1 MYKAKL
7 TPKILADTKLD
18 GLPRSAES
26 DTASVAIKVIHPRV
40 SKTIRRDIAIMS
52 IFANIINAFPGM
64 QWFSLPEE
72 VQVFGEMMNSQ
83 LDLRVEASNLD
94 KFLHN
99 FDKRGRR
106 VTFPTPIRLSDGKK
120 ELEEEMK
127 EVLVEEFEDALP
139 LKYFLQNGGGPYD
152 HKIANIGLDAFLVN
166 SSFSRHQIMLTTTRK
181 CC

>member
-7 TPKILADTKLD
+7 QSKILTDTKLD
-18 GLPRSAES
+18 GLPRSTEP

-40 SKTIRRDIAIMS
+40 RKTIRRDIAIMS
-52 IFANIINAFPGM
+52 IFANFINAFPGM

-99 FDKRGRR
+99 FEKRGRR
-106 VTFPTPIRLSDGKK
+106 VTFPTPIKVGDGKK

-127 EVLVEEFEDALP
+127 DVLLEEFEDALP

-152 HKIANIGLDAFLVN
+152 HKIANIGLDAFLASLIFNVAE
-166 SSFSRHQIMLTTTRK
+166 
-181 CC
+181 

>member
-7 TPKILADTKLD
+7 QSKILTDTKLD
-18 GLPRSAES
+18 GLPRSTES
-26 DTASVAIKVIHPRV
+26 DTATVAIKVIHPRV
-40 SKTIRRDIAIMS
+40 RKTIRRDIAIMS
-52 IFANIINAFPGM
+52 IFANFINAFPGM

-99 FDKRGRR
+99 FEKRGRR
-106 VTFPTPIRLSDGKK
+106 VTFPTPIKVGDGKK

-127 EVLVEEFEDALP
+127 DVLLEEFEDALP

-152 HKIANIGLDAFLVN
+152 HKIANIGLDAFLASLIFNVAE
-166 SSFSRHQIMLTTTRK
+166 
-181 CC
+181 